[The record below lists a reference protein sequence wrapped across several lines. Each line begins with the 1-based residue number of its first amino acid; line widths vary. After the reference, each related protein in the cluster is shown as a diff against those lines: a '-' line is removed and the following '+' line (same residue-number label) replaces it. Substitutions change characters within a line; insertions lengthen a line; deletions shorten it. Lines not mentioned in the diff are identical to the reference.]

1 MELGELCVET
11 GVSITTR
18 AAAPPTVVADFDD
31 FYRREL
37 AGQVRRAAL
46 IVGSTP
52 QANDLVHDAF
62 VSVYRR
68 WSQIADPGPY
78 LNRCV
83 LNACRDALRRRR
95 SLPAAPPE
103 FVGDRTEDV
112 ALWDALRRL
121 PERQR
126 TAVVLRYWEGKT
138 EAEIASLLD
147 VKPGTVGPLLT
158 KAMRAIER
166 SWS

>member
-1 MELGELCVET
+1 V
-11 GVSITTR
+11 TT
-18 AAAPPTVVADFDD
+18 PEFDA

-37 AGQVRRAAL
+37 ATQVRRAAL
-46 IVGSTP
+46 IVGSSA

-62 VSVYRR
+62 VSVYRQWTR
-68 WSQIADPGPY
+68 IAEPGPY

-95 SLPAAPPE
+95 HLPPE
-103 FVGDRTEDV
+103 PPSFVGDRTEDV

-126 TAVVLRYWEGKT
+126 AAVVLRYWEGLT
-138 EAEIASLLD
+138 HDEIAAVLD
-147 VKPGTVGPLLT
+147 CRPGTVGPLLT
-158 KAMRAIER
+158 KAMRTIER
-166 SWS
+166 TWS

>member
-1 MELGELCVET
+1 MEPEGSCVEPDVSNAAWI
-11 GVSITTR
+11 GVPIVTD
-18 AAAPPTVVADFDD
+18 ADFDA

-37 AGQVRRAAL
+37 ATQVRRAAL
-46 IVGSTP
+46 IVGSSA

-62 VSVYRR
+62 VSVFRR
-68 WSQIADPGPY
+68 WTTLIEPAPY

-95 SLPAAPPE
+95 RLAPEPPP

-126 TAVVLRYWEGKT
+126 TAVVLRYWEGLT
-138 EAEIASLLD
+138 HDEIAAVLD
-147 VKPGTVGPLLT
+147 CRPGTVGPLLT
-158 KAMRAIER
+158 KAMRTIER
-166 SWS
+166 TWS